1 MLVERERTMTTATAI
16 QDTTHTE
23 VCTTRGIHQQ
33 VVQEVQGRL
42 PQPGRLEA
50 LADFF
55 KLLGEGTRMK
65 IVWALSLSE
74 MCVCDLCAL
83 LEMKQPAIS
92 HQLRKLKQGRIVE
105 SRREGKVVF
114 YSLDDDHIR
123 KVIGT
128 GFQHLQELP

>member
-1 MLVERERTMTTATAI
+1 MSTATAI
-16 QDTTHTE
+16 KETINTE
-23 VCTTRGIHQQ
+23 VCTVRGIHQRT
-33 VVQEVQGRL
+33 VRRVQSKL
-42 PQPGRLEA
+42 PQPAKLEE

-55 KLLGEGTRMK
+55 KLLGDGTRMK

-105 SRREGKVVF
+105 SRRDGKVVF

-123 KVIGT
+123 EVIGT
-128 GFQHLQELP
+128 GFQHLQELH